1 MALKQTEEKRLSF
14 YKAVVALIRAYNNV
28 APEMIEAGYSQSEA
42 DKIKNTVN
50 FYTEQRISIKVA
62 SGDYIDLKRYEPDMR
77 LLLDMYLS
85 ADFSRV
91 ISNFGDATLLQII
104 VEQGID
110 SATGQLPP
118 AIRNSK
124 EAMAE
129 TLEANMRKVITQEL
143 PMNTIYYE
151 RMSVLLQDLIAL
163 RKNGA
168 IEYEEF
174 LKKVEAL
181 AKNIQPSAR
190 QSQYPVKINTPA
202 KQALYDNLGSDEELA
217 IMMDADIVYVKKDNW
232 VGNTIKERQVKMV
245 IAKYL
250 DDSEK
255 VDAILEMVKNQ
266 REYR

>member
-1 MALKQTEEKRLSF
+1 
-14 YKAVVALIRAYNNV
+14 
-28 APEMIEAGYSQSEA
+28 
-42 DKIKNTVN
+42 
-50 FYTEQRISIKVA
+50 
-62 SGDYIDLKRYEPDMR
+62 
-77 LLLDMYLS
+77 
-85 ADFSRV
+85 
-91 ISNFGDATLLQII
+91 
-104 VEQGID
+104 
-110 SATGQLPP
+110 
-118 AIRNSK
+118 
-124 EAMAE
+124 
-129 TLEANMRKVITQEL
+129 
-143 PMNTIYYE
+143 MNTIYYE

>member
-1 MALKQTEEKRLSF
+1 
-14 YKAVVALIRAYNNV
+14 
-28 APEMIEAGYSQSEA
+28 MIEAGYTQSEA
-42 DKIKNTVN
+42 DKIKQTVN
-50 FYTEQRISIKVA
+50 FYTEQRNSIKVA

-85 ADFSRV
+85 ADFSRT

-104 VEQGID
+104 VEQGVG
-110 SATGQLPP
+110 SATDQLPP
-118 AIRNSK
+118 SIKSSK

-143 PMNTIYYE
+143 PINPIYYE
-151 RMSVLLQDLIAL
+151 RMSVLLQELIAL

-168 IEYEEF
+168 IQYEEF
-174 LKKVEAL
+174 LKKVEEL
-181 AKNIQPSAR
+181 AKKIQPTAR
-190 QSQYPVKINTPA
+190 QSQYPATINTPA

-217 IMMDADIVYVKKDNW
+217 IMMDKEIVYVKKDNW